1 MRGFYWS
8 PLSKKEKYVMADHR
22 SNDAFDM
29 SKLRIGLSQWPT
41 ANNEL
46 WAPLITGTQD
56 WINRCSSTIYSLNKQ
71 WMDFFQK
78 RVEQDFALPQHI
90 MSCRT
95 PVEVWSVYTD
105 FLQKAVADY
114 QTEFAKLGELG
125 VVVGSEVTTQK
136 PKKNTSRVEEFR
148 RSALQ

>member
-1 MRGFYWS
+1 
-8 PLSKKEKYVMADHR
+8 MADDR
-22 SNDAFDM
+22 SNDAFDI
-29 SKLRIGLSQWPT
+29 SKRIGFAGWPT
-41 ANNEL
+41 TEATEL

-56 WINRCSSTIYSLNKQ
+56 WVNRCSSTIYSLNKQ

-114 QTEFAKLGELG
+114 QTEFSELG
-125 VVVGSEVTTQK
+125 KLSVVVGSQVATQN
-136 PKKNTSRVEEFR
+136 PKKKNSSRVEEFR

>member
-1 MRGFYWS
+1 
-8 PLSKKEKYVMADHR
+8 MADDR
-22 SNDAFDM
+22 SNDAFEL
-29 SKLRIGLSQWPT
+29 SNLRIGLSQWPT

-56 WINRCSSTIYSLNKQ
+56 WVSRCTSTIYSLNKQ
-71 WMDFFQK
+71 WLDFFQK
-78 RVEQDFALPQHI
+78 RVEQDFALPQHV

-105 FLQKAVADY
+105 FLQKAAADY
-114 QTEFAKLGELG
+114 QTEFSELGKLGI
-125 VVVGSEVTTQK
+125 VVGSEVTMPNPQK
-136 PKKNTSRVEEFR
+136 KTSRVEEFR

>member
-1 MRGFYWS
+1 
-8 PLSKKEKYVMADHR
+8 MADDR
-22 SNDAFDM
+22 SNDAFDI
-29 SKLRIGLSQWPT
+29 SKRIGFAGWPT
-41 ANNEL
+41 TEATEL

-56 WINRCSSTIYSLNKQ
+56 WVNRCSSTIYSLNKQ

-105 FLQKAVADY
+105 FLQKAAADY
-114 QTEFAKLGELG
+114 QTEFSELG
-125 VVVGSEVTTQK
+125 KLDIIVGSEVATQS
-136 PKKNTSRVEEFR
+136 PKKKTSRVEEFR